1 LELPKR
7 VSEEDAPKHYEYF
20 TKQLSNLFSGMEFT
34 SVQGIKPNSDGTL
47 RLNLAYR
54 DLETG
59 KTNPFP
65 FMLRLGDSGWK
76 VVVEG
81 EPPQELPQE

>member
-1 LELPKR
+1 LAIENELDHER
-7 VSEEDAPKHYEYF
+7 IVFF
-20 TKQLSNLFSGMEFT
+20 TKQLSNVFSGMEFT

-47 RLNLAYR
+47 RFNLAYR
-54 DLETG
+54 DFETG

-81 EPPQELPQE
+81 EPPDELPQN